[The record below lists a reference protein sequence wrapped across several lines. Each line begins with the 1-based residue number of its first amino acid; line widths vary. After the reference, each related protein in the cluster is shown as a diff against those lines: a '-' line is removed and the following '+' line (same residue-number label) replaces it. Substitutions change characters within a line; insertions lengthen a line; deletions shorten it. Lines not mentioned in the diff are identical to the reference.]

1 VSLFDCRHE
10 PFELAPELVARLA
23 VAYAEPQRAYHT
35 AAHIAEVLGWFDVVA
50 DEVGWTDPS
59 GVYAAIVF
67 HDAIYVPGA
76 KDNEAR
82 SAAWCLAEGFNPR
95 SAQLIEL
102 TARHGGFVPGD
113 VDAEAALF
121 LDCDMAI
128 LATEPAA
135 FAEYDRQIAFEYQHV
150 PPEAYRAGRRTFLAG
165 VLAKPR
171 IFLSDYFHAKL
182 DARARANLAATT
194 SP

>member
-1 VSLFDCRHE
+1 VFQCRHQ
-10 PFELAPELVARLA
+10 PFALAPELVARLA
-23 VAYAEPQRAYHT
+23 VSYAEPRRAYHT

-50 DEVGWTDPS
+50 DEVPWTDPS
-59 GVYAAIVF
+59 AVYAAIVF

-82 SAAWCLAEGFNPR
+82 SAAWCLAEAFSNR
-95 SAQLIEL
+95 SAHLIEL

-113 VDAEAALF
+113 VDDEAALF

-128 LATEPAA
+128 LAASPDA
-135 FAEYDRQIAFEYQHV
+135 FAEYDRQIAFEYQHL
-150 PPEAYRAGRRTFLAG
+150 PPEAYRAGRRAFLGG

-182 DARARANLAATT
+182 DARARANLAAAI
-194 SP
+194 SL

>member
-1 VSLFDCRHE
+1 MSLFDCRHA
-10 PFELAPELVARLA
+10 PFELAPELVTRLA
-23 VAYAEPQRAYHT
+23 TTYAEPQRAYHT

-59 GVYAAIVF
+59 AVYAAIVF
-67 HDAIYVPGA
+67 HDAVYVPGA

-82 SAAWCLAEGFNPR
+82 SAAWCLAEGFSER

-102 TARHGGFVPGD
+102 TARHGGLAPGE
-113 VDAEAALF
+113 VDADAALF

-128 LATEPAA
+128 LAAAPAA
-135 FAEYDRQIAFEYQHV
+135 FAAYDRQIAFEYQHV
-150 PPEAYRAGRRTFLAG
+150 PPEAYRAGRRAFLAG

-182 DARARANLAATT
+182 DARARANLTI
-194 SP
+194 SI

>member
-1 VSLFDCRHE
+1 MGLFDCRHE
-10 PFELAPELVARLA
+10 PFALAPALVELLA
-23 VAYAEPQRAYHT
+23 GAYAEPQRAYHT

-50 DEVGWTDPS
+50 DDVGWEDPS
-59 GVYAAIVF
+59 AVYAAIVF

-82 SAAWCLAEGFNPR
+82 SAAWCLAEGFSDR
-95 SAQLIEL
+95 GAQLIEL
-102 TARHGGFVPGD
+102 TARHGGLAPGD
-113 VDAEAALF
+113 VDDEAARF

-128 LATEPAA
+128 LAADLAA

-150 PPEAYRAGRRTFLAG
+150 PAEAYRTGRRAFLAG

-171 IFLSDYFHAKL
+171 IFLSEYFHTRL
-182 DARARANLAATT
+182 DARARANLATLL
-194 SP
+194 

>member
-1 VSLFDCRHE
+1 MFQCRHL
-10 PFELAPELVARLA
+10 PFALAPELVATLA
-23 VAYAEPQRAYHT
+23 TAYAEPQRAYHT

-59 GVYAAIVF
+59 AVYAAIVF
-67 HDAIYVPGA
+67 HDAVYVPGA

-82 SAAWCLAEGFNPR
+82 SAAWCLAEGFSKR
-95 SAQLIEL
+95 SARLIEL
-102 TARHGGFVPGD
+102 TARHGGLAPGE

-128 LATEPAA
+128 LAADPAA

-150 PPEAYRAGRRTFLAG
+150 PREAYRAGRRAFLAG

-182 DARARANLAATT
+182 DARARANLAT
-194 SP
+194 SI